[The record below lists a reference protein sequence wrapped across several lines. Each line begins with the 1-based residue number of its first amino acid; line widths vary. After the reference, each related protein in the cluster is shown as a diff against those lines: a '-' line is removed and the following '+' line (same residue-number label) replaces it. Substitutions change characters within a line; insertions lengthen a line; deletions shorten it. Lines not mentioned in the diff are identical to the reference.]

1 MLDVKDLHFSY
12 GDTPVLRGVSFE
24 VNEGELCGLFG
35 PNGCGKTT
43 LFKCCLNFLK
53 SNRGSIRMDGKDI
66 KKLKVEDMAKIV
78 AYVPQEHKP
87 PFPYLAREVV
97 LMGRT
102 PRLNGF
108 FGISREDKMKAA
120 EALDLLGLTELA
132 DHPYNQLSGGQRQM
146 ILMARAIAQETPLMF
161 LDEPTSAL
169 DFSNQIRIW
178 RIMRMV
184 AERGVTI
191 LACSHDPNHVSWF
204 CDKVVV
210 MKDNRIIKEGSSR
223 NVITEE
229 TMDEIYQDVRSVR
242 SFGGIRVVLPRDVA
256 LREEMRGFG
265 KRAVG
270 MIGASDEGWDRL
282 QRGGKKESVILS
294 QTLSHRLGECG
305 VDKRQ
310 ICSGEA

>member
-1 MLDVKDLHFSY
+1 MIPMLDVRDLHFNY
-12 GDTPVLRGVSFE
+12 GQTPILKGVSFE

-53 SNRGSIRMDGKDI
+53 SHSGSVCMDGREVKN
-66 KKLKVEDMAKIV
+66 LRVEDMAKIV

-102 PRLNGF
+102 PRLHGF
-108 FGISREDKMKAA
+108 FGIGKHDKKKAA
-120 EALDLLGLTELA
+120 EALDLLGLSEIA
-132 DHPYNQLSGGQRQM
+132 DFPYNQLSGGQRQM
-146 ILMARAIAQETPLMF
+146 ILMARAIAQETKLMF

-178 RIMRMV
+178 RIMRLV
-184 AERGVTI
+184 AESGVTI

-210 MKDNRIIKEGSSR
+210 MKDNRILKE
-223 NVITEE
+223 
-229 TMDEIYQDVRSVR
+229 
-242 SFGGIRVVLPRDVA
+242 
-256 LREEMRGFG
+256 
-265 KRAVG
+265 
-270 MIGASDEGWDRL
+270 
-282 QRGGKKESVILS
+282 
-294 QTLSHRLGECG
+294 
-305 VDKRQ
+305 
-310 ICSGEA
+310 

>member
-1 MLDVKDLHFSY
+1 MLDVRDLHFNY
-12 GDTPVLRGVSFE
+12 GSIPVLNGISFNVE
-24 VNEGELCGLFG
+24 EGELCGLFG

-53 SNRGSIRMDGKDI
+53 SHSGSVLMDGKDVRA
-66 KKLKVEDMAKIV
+66 LRVEDLAKVV

-87 PFPYLAREVV
+87 PFPYLSREVV

-108 FGISREDKMKAA
+108 FGISRQDKIKAA
-120 EALDLLGLTELA
+120 DAMDLLGLTELA
-132 DHPYNQLSGGQRQM
+132 DFPYNQLSGGQRQM

-178 RIMRMV
+178 RIMRLV
-184 AERGVTI
+184 AESGVTI

-210 MKDNRIIKEGSSR
+210 MKDNRILKQGSSH
-223 NVITEE
+223 NVITEA
-229 TMDEIYQDVRSVR
+229 TMDEIYQDMCSVR
-242 SFGGIRVVLPRDVA
+242 NLGGVKMVLPRDVA
-256 LREEMRGFG
+256 LRQEMEGFG
-265 KRAVG
+265 QRAAAELDVR
-270 MIGASDEGWDRL
+270 GARVDRL
-282 QRGGKKESVILS
+282 QRGWEEPRVIVS
-294 QTLSHRLGECG
+294 QTLGHR
-305 VDKRQ
+305 
-310 ICSGEA
+310 

>member
-1 MLDVKDLHFSY
+1 MTPMLEVKDLHFNY
-12 GDTPVLRGVSFE
+12 GTAPILKGVSFE
-24 VNEGELCGLFG
+24 VNEGGLCGLFG

-53 SNRGSIRMDGKDI
+53 SHRGSISMDGKDV
-66 KKLKVEDMAKIV
+66 KNLRVEDMAKIV

-108 FGISREDKMKAA
+108 FGIIREDKMKAA

-132 DHPYNQLSGGQRQM
+132 DYPYNQLSGGQRQM

-178 RIMRMV
+178 RIMRLV

-210 MKDNRIIKEGSSR
+210 MKDNRILREGSPH
-223 NVITEE
+223 NVITED
-229 TMDEIYQDVRSVR
+229 TMDEIYQDMCSVR
-242 SFGGIRVVLPRDVA
+242 NIGGTKMVLPRDGT
-256 LREEMRGFG
+256 LRDGTRCPPY
-265 KRAVG
+265 G
-270 MIGASDEGWDRL
+270 MA
-282 QRGGKKESVILS
+282 
-294 QTLSHRLGECG
+294 
-305 VDKRQ
+305 
-310 ICSGEA
+310 

>member
-1 MLDVKDLHFSY
+1 
-12 GDTPVLRGVSFE
+12 
-24 VNEGELCGLFG
+24 
-35 PNGCGKTT
+35 
-43 LFKCCLNFLK
+43 CCLNFLK
-53 SNRGSIRMDGKDI
+53 SHRGSISMDGKDV
-66 KKLKVEDMAKIV
+66 KKLRVEDMAKIV

-120 EALDLLGLTELA
+120 DALDLLGLTELA
-132 DHPYNQLSGGQRQM
+132 DYPYNQLSGGQRQM

-178 RIMRMV
+178 RIMRLV

-210 MKDNRIIKEGSSR
+210 MKDNRILKEGSSQS
-223 NVITEE
+223 VITED
-229 TMDEIYQDVRSVR
+229 TMDEIYQDVCSVR
-242 SFGGIRVVLPRDVA
+242 NVGGIKMVLPRDVA
-256 LREEMRGFG
+256 LRNESKGFA
-265 KRAVG
+265 R
-270 MIGASDEGWDRL
+270 WDRL
-282 QRGGKKESVILS
+282 HECMGK
-294 QTLSHRLGECG
+294 QT
-305 VDKRQ
+305 V
-310 ICSGEA
+310 

>member
-1 MLDVKDLHFSY
+1 MTQMLEVKDLHFNY
-12 GDTPVLRGVSFE
+12 GKKPILDGVSFE
-24 VNEGELCGLFG
+24 VGEGELCGLFG

-53 SNRGSIRMDGKDI
+53 SHSGSVCMDGREVKN
-66 KKLKVEDMAKIV
+66 LRVEDMAKIV

-108 FGISREDKMKAA
+108 FGIGKEDRKKAA
-120 EALDLLGLTELA
+120 DAMDLLGLTEIA
-132 DHPYNQLSGGQRQM
+132 DFPYNQLSGGQRQM
-146 ILMARAIAQETPLMF
+146 ILMARAIAQETKLMF

-178 RIMRMV
+178 RIMRLV
-184 AERGVTI
+184 AESGVTI

-210 MKDNRIIKEGSSR
+210 MKDNRILKEGSSQS
-223 NVITEE
+223 VITEP
-229 TMDEIYQDVRSVR
+229 TLDEIYRDMCSVR
-242 SFGGIRVVLPRDVA
+242 SIGNTRMVLPRDVA
-256 LREEMRGFG
+256 LSNDMR
-265 KRAVG
+265 
-270 MIGASDEGWDRL
+270 W
-282 QRGGKKESVILS
+282 S
-294 QTLSHRLGECG
+294 QM
-305 VDKRQ
+305 
-310 ICSGEA
+310 

>member
-1 MLDVKDLHFSY
+1 MTPMLDVRDLHFNY
-12 GDTPVLRGVSFE
+12 GKTPILNGVSFE

-53 SNRGSIRMDGKDI
+53 SHRGSISMDGKDV
-66 KKLKVEDMAKIV
+66 KDLRVKDMAKIV

-102 PRLNGF
+102 PRLHGF
-108 FGISREDKMKAA
+108 FGIGREDRKKAA
-120 EALDLLGLTELA
+120 DALDLLGLTDLA
-132 DHPYNQLSGGQRQM
+132 DYPYNQLSGGQRQM
-146 ILMARAIAQETPLMF
+146 ILMARAIAQETKLMF

-178 RIMRMV
+178 RIMRLV
-184 AERGVTI
+184 ADRGVTI

-210 MKDNRIIKEGSSR
+210 MKDNRILKEGSPH
-223 NVITEE
+223 NVITEA
-229 TMDEIYQDVRSVR
+229 TMDEIYQDVCSVR
-242 SFGGIRVVLPRDVA
+242 SIGGIRMVLPRDVA
-256 LREEMRGFG
+256 LRNEREGFARWDQLHECMG
-265 KRAVG
+265 KQHV
-270 MIGASDEGWDRL
+270 
-282 QRGGKKESVILS
+282 
-294 QTLSHRLGECG
+294 
-305 VDKRQ
+305 
-310 ICSGEA
+310 

>member
-1 MLDVKDLHFSY
+1 
-12 GDTPVLRGVSFE
+12 
-24 VNEGELCGLFG
+24 
-35 PNGCGKTT
+35 
-43 LFKCCLNFLK
+43 
-53 SNRGSIRMDGKDI
+53 
-66 KKLKVEDMAKIV
+66 
-78 AYVPQEHKP
+78 
-87 PFPYLAREVV
+87 
-97 LMGRT
+97 MGRT

-132 DHPYNQLSGGQRQM
+132 DYPYNQLSGGQRQM

-210 MKDNRIIKEGSSR
+210 IKDNRILKQGSSA
-223 NVITEE
+223 NVITED
-229 TMDEIYQDVRSVR
+229 TMDVIYQDVCSVR
-242 SFGGIRVVLPRDVA
+242 SVGGIRVVLPRDVA

-265 KRAVG
+265 QGAREMIAVHDDG
-270 MIGASDEGWDRL
+270 RDRSPRGKEK
-282 QRGGKKESVILS
+282 QRVVVS
-294 QTLSHRLGECG
+294 QTSGHR
-305 VDKRQ
+305 
-310 ICSGEA
+310 

>member
-1 MLDVKDLHFSY
+1 MEHDAGMTPMLEVRDLHFNY
-12 GDTPVLRGVSFE
+12 GNTTILKGVSFD

-53 SNRGSIRMDGKDI
+53 SHLGSIRMDGKDV
-66 KKLKVEDMAKIV
+66 KDLRVEDMAKIV

-120 EALDLLGLTELA
+120 DALDLLGLTELA
-132 DHPYNQLSGGQRQM
+132 DYPYNQLSGGQRQM

-178 RIMRMV
+178 RIMRLV

-210 MKDNRIIKEGSSR
+210 MKDNRILKEGSSQS
-223 NVITEE
+223 VITED
-229 TMDEIYQDVRSVR
+229 TMDEIYQDVCSVR
-242 SFGGIRVVLPRDVA
+242 SIGGIRMVLPRDVA
-256 LREEMRGFG
+256 LRNESKGFA
-265 KRAVG
+265 R
-270 MIGASDEGWDRL
+270 WDRL
-282 QRGGKKESVILS
+282 HECMGKQHV
-294 QTLSHRLGECG
+294 
-305 VDKRQ
+305 
-310 ICSGEA
+310 

>member
-1 MLDVKDLHFSY
+1 MTPMLDVRDLHFNY
-12 GDTPVLRGVSFE
+12 GQTPILNGVSFE

-53 SNRGSIRMDGKDI
+53 SHRGSISMDGKDV
-66 KKLKVEDMAKIV
+66 KNLRVEDMAKIV

-102 PRLNGF
+102 PRLHGF
-108 FGISREDKMKAA
+108 FGIGREDRKKAA
-120 EALDLLGLTELA
+120 DALDLLGLTEIA
-132 DHPYNQLSGGQRQM
+132 DFPYNQLSGGQRQM
-146 ILMARAIAQETPLMF
+146 ILMARAIAQETKLMF

-178 RIMRMV
+178 RIMRLV
-184 AERGVTI
+184 ADRGVTI

-210 MKDNRIIKEGSSR
+210 MKDNRILKEGSPH
-223 NVITEE
+223 NVITEA
-229 TMDEIYQDVRSVR
+229 TLDEIYRDMCSVR
-242 SFGGIRVVLPRDVA
+242 SIGEARMVLPRDVVQQKETYR
-256 LREEMRGFG
+256 LKSDLEEQN
-265 KRAVG
+265 A
-270 MIGASDEGWDRL
+270 
-282 QRGGKKESVILS
+282 
-294 QTLSHRLGECG
+294 
-305 VDKRQ
+305 Q
-310 ICSGEA
+310 IC